1 MENEMIAVEATE
13 NDERLIVVK
22 QLPVIE
28 EQLQAIKQRFTE
40 EAEAALSLACTE
52 DTLQVVRKKRSELSH
67 IFDALETKRKEA
79 KKAIL
84 SPYEAFE
91 AVYKECVTDIYK
103 PCDAALAKK
112 IREVEDSIKADKRKI
127 AEDYFAEYAQSK
139 GIDFITFDR
148 VGVNVTMNVSK
159 KNLKEQVKMFLDRV
173 SDELALIET
182 QEYRDEILVEYKTS
196 LNAARAITLVTERHK
211 AIEAEKRR
219 SEAAQAE
226 ALARQQAAAKV
237 EEAAQEF
244 APPKVEVAPPT
255 VESESEKTYEVSFR
269 VRGTLPKIKALKE
282 FLVNGGYEYV
292 QE

>member
-1 MENEMIAVEATE
+1 MIAVETTE

-52 DTLQVVRKKRSELSH
+52 ETLQAVRKKRSELSH

-112 IREVEDSIKADKRKI
+112 IREVEDSIKAEKAQDCRGLFRRVC
-127 AEDYFAEYAQSK
+127 AEQGHRLYH
-139 GIDFITFDR
+139 
-148 VGVNVTMNVSK
+148 
-159 KNLKEQVKMFLDRV
+159 L
-173 SDELALIET
+173 
-182 QEYRDEILVEYKTS
+182 
-196 LNAARAITLVTERHK
+196 
-211 AIEAEKRR
+211 
-219 SEAAQAE
+219 
-226 ALARQQAAAKV
+226 
-237 EEAAQEF
+237 
-244 APPKVEVAPPT
+244 
-255 VESESEKTYEVSFR
+255 
-269 VRGTLPKIKALKE
+269 
-282 FLVNGGYEYV
+282 
-292 QE
+292 

>member
-1 MENEMIAVEATE
+1 MEKNEETIREEQAR
-13 NDERLIVVK
+13 DLIVVK

-28 EQLQAIKQRFTE
+28 EQLRTIKEMFTR
-40 EAEAALSLACTE
+40 EAEKATSLMCTE
-52 DTLQVVRKKRSELSH
+52 DSLQIVKQRRAHMTKVYKELEARR
-67 IFDALETKRKEA
+67 INA

-84 SPYEAFE
+84 APYEAFE
-91 AVYKECVTDIYK
+91 TIYKKCVTEIYK
-103 PCDAALAKK
+103 PCDEALAAK
-112 IREVEDSIKADKRKI
+112 IREVEDTIKSEKRKI

-139 GIDFITFDR
+139 GIDFIPFNHI
-148 VGVNVTMNVSK
+148 GVSVTMNASK
-159 KNLKEQVKMFLDRV
+159 KSLKDQVKTFLDKV

-182 QEYRDEILVEYKTS
+182 QEHRDEILVEYKNS

-244 APPKVEVAPPT
+244 APPKVEVTPPT
-255 VESESEKTYEVSFR
+255 VESEGEKTYEVSFR

>member
-1 MENEMIAVEATE
+1 MENKMIAVETTE
-13 NDERLIVVK
+13 TDERLIVVK

-52 DTLQVVRKKRSELSH
+52 DTLQAVRKKRSELSH

-84 SPYEAFE
+84 TPYEAFE

-112 IREVEDSIKADKRKI
+112 IREVEDSIKAEKRKI

-159 KNLKEQVKMFLDRV
+159 KSLKEQVKTFLDKV

-182 QEYRDEILVEYKTS
+182 QAYRDEILVEYKTS

-226 ALARQQAAAKV
+226 ALARQQATAKV

-244 APPKVEVAPPT
+244 APPKVEVTPPI
-255 VESESEKTYEVSFR
+255 VESEGEKTYEVSFR
-269 VRGTLPKIKALKE
+269 VRGPLPKIKALKE